1 MKTEISDD
9 TMKLVQD
16 LKIILLLDGS
26 GISFRFA
33 TADEGVL
40 QDAAFKKSLE
50 YNWFRPLKD
59 VWSFS
64 CIKGSRWMHFK

>member
-1 MKTEISDD
+1 
-9 TMKLVQD
+9 
-16 LKIILLLDGS
+16 
-26 GISFRFA
+26 
-33 TADEGVL
+33 
-40 QDAAFKKSLE
+40 LE